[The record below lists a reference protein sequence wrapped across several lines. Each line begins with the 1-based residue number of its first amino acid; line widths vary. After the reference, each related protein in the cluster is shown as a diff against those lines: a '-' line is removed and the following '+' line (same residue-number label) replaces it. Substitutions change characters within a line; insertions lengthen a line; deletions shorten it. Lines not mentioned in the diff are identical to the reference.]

1 MNQVSLILEGQE
13 TCHSSIKYSVLDLEC
28 LCELYSTVYALC
40 LWVLQRTSSILA
52 VGCHWHTHWLTV
64 THTYSHTDTHSL
76 YTGTHNHSQW
86 HTHSV
91 KKKNGAFS
99 CFYRWRSLAAL
110 RLDCTYL
117 QGMQFLA
124 ADIQGSV
131 IRISSVTDFGMVKT
145 ECISSIYIYR
155 QWLGLIQDVV

>member
-1 MNQVSLILEGQE
+1 MNLVSLVLEGQK
-13 TCHSSIKYSVLDLEC
+13 TCCSSIKYSVLDSEC
-28 LCELYSTVYALC
+28 LCELYSTVSALC

-52 VGCHWHTHWLTV
+52 VGCHWHTHWPTLTYWHTLTV
-64 THTYSHTDTHSL
+64 Y
-76 YTGTHNHSQW
+76 W
-86 HTHSV
+86 HTQSFTV
-91 KKKNGAFS
+91 AYTQCKKNGAFS

-131 IRISSVTDFGMVKT
+131 IRISSVTDFGMVKM
-145 ECISSIYIYR
+145 ECISSIYR